1 MPENMEPEGNAF
13 GFSEGED
20 CPPDEV
26 QAEVA
31 LGWGFSGGLD
41 SAFDD

>member
-1 MPENMEPEGNAF
+1 MAPEWDDEPFE
-13 GFSEGED
+13 FSGGDD

-31 LGWGFSGGLD
+31 LGWGFSVGLD